1 MDFRSQGAKNS
12 ASLASLA
19 APTFAV
25 GVAYIRNSLLAV
37 QVMLLVLLLLATR
50 LARWIYW
57 IKRTSSG
64 SNVYGGSN
72 TLTFTVSSPTFAI
85 APYTAAGTL

>member
-1 MDFRSQGAKNS
+1 VLLIYVIM
-12 ASLASLA
+12 
-19 APTFAV
+19 
-25 GVAYIRNSLLAV
+25 LLAV
-37 QVMLLVLLLLATR
+37 RVMLLVLLLLATR

-64 SNVYGGSN
+64 SNVDGDSK
-72 TLTFTVSSPTFAI
+72 TLTFTVSFPTFAI